1 MEKIPLS
8 LESSPNAGG
17 GPGMHGAPRAQP
29 ANHPVMGYF
38 AIGFGI
44 LGIFTHGW
52 IFTPMGLL
60 CSIIALFVGQ
70 VSWAMG
76 GLFLSVIGLLTSPIL
91 LALIGLGVFHKQIA
105 AWFQWL
111 HLPWF

>member
-8 LESSPNAGG
+8 LESSPHA
-17 GPGMHGAPRAQP
+17 GPGMGATVGARSDK
-29 ANHPVMGYF
+29 HPVMGYF
-38 AIGFGI
+38 AVGFGI

-60 CSIIALFVGQ
+60 CSIIALFAGQ
-70 VSWAMG
+70 VTWAVG

-91 LALIGLGVFHKQIA
+91 LGLIGLGIFYKQIA
-105 AWFQWL
+105 AFL
-111 HLPWF
+111 NLPWF

>member
-8 LESSPNAGG
+8 LESSPNPGG
-17 GPGMHGAPRAQP
+17 GQGASVAPRARP
-29 ANHPVMGYF
+29 DNHPIMGYF

-60 CSIIALFVGQ
+60 CSIIALFMGQ
-70 VSWAMG
+70 VSWAVG
-76 GLFLSVIGLLTSPIL
+76 GLFLSVIGVLTSPIL
-91 LALIGLGVFHKQIA
+91 LALIGLGFFHKQIA
-105 AWFQWL
+105 EWFHWL
-111 HLPWF
+111 HLPWP

>member
-1 MEKIPLS
+1 
-8 LESSPNAGG
+8 
-17 GPGMHGAPRAQP
+17 MHGAARSQP
-29 ANHPVMGYF
+29 ANHPIMGYF
-38 AIGFGI
+38 AVGFGI

-70 VSWAMG
+70 VTWAVG

-91 LALIGLGVFHKQIA
+91 WALIGLGFFHKQIA
-105 AWFQWL
+105 AWL